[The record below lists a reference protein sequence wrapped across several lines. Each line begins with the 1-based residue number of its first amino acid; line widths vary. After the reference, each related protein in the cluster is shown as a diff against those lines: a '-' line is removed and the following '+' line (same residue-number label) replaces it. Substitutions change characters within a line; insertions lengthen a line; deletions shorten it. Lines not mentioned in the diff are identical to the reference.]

1 MKNVFYLVLV
11 ILGIAFGSCKKD
23 DPQPQQGTSAGTPLF
38 TVNGIVNGTPIT
50 INAGANGYFMSS
62 SFELDTNGVYNFVG
76 ELKPK
81 VCTGK
86 CGNILKI
93 AIKDYE
99 LATTSTTNID
109 STIVS
114 GFYSYASIS
123 GTASQFD
130 YTFKATPP
138 SAGIAKSYTWNFGDN
153 SILVSYTPTVTHT
166 YKHPGV
172 YTVTLNLETFT
183 GCISSS
189 ISKVQFGQNGGLFN
203 INFVSIVTGDTTEFK
218 PIPLGGVGPYTCVWD
233 FGDGNFSN
241 DYSPSHIYN
250 ASGQYTVSLK
260 MTDFLGLSSTQ
271 ISYVTIKNTSNCS
284 SFFIPSTSIAISNP
298 LNLGNAIVEWTDASG
313 KVWSSNS
320 SFKQP
325 SNSLFQIISVTDYL
339 NSSNG
344 TATKKIHVQFSC
356 TLYNGLSSI
365 VMKNIDA
372 TFSVGYK

>member
-1 MKNVFYLVLV
+1 
-11 ILGIAFGSCKKD
+11 
-23 DPQPQQGTSAGTPLF
+23 
-38 TVNGIVNGTPIT
+38 
-50 INAGANGYFMSS
+50 
-62 SFELDTNGVYNFVG
+62 
-76 ELKPK
+76 
-81 VCTGK
+81 
-86 CGNILKI
+86 
-93 AIKDYE
+93 
-99 LATTSTTNID
+99 
-109 STIVS
+109 
-114 GFYSYASIS
+114 
-123 GTASQFD
+123 
-130 YTFKATPP
+130 
-138 SAGIAKSYTWNFGDN
+138 
-153 SILVSYTPTVTHT
+153 
-166 YKHPGV
+166 
-172 YTVTLNLETFT
+172 
-183 GCISSS
+183 
-189 ISKVQFGQNGGLFN
+189 
-203 INFVSIVTGDTTEFK
+203 
-218 PIPLGGVGPYTCVWD
+218 
-233 FGDGNFSN
+233 
-241 DYSPSHIYN
+241 
-250 ASGQYTVSLK
+250 